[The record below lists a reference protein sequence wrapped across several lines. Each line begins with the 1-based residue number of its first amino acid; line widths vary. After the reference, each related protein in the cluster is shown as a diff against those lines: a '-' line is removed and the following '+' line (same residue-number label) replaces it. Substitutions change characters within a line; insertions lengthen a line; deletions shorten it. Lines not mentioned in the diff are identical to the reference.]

1 MIGVT
6 DLNPFVTEREY
17 IIHYYEI
24 DYQQRALPTTLIN
37 YFQDIA
43 LFQSEQVG
51 IGLDFLQKNHL
62 AWSLYQWDIL
72 IKNYPVFGQKLK
84 VSTNACYF
92 EKFNAYREFKVTDEH
107 GELMVYAFSRWVL
120 LDTEKMRLTKIPKMI
135 YQAYGLDP
143 DQIKVSEM
151 SKLDEPREIEYM
163 KDFTVRYSDIDTNKH
178 VNNAKYVEW
187 AIETIPLETV
197 LNYSLNNIKAMYKKE
212 TKYGTKVQVRT
223 EIVTESDQLRGLHQI
238 VDEQDTTLCLLETTW
253 KAMD

>member
-1 MIGVT
+1 
-6 DLNPFVTEREY
+6 
-17 IIHYYEI
+17 
-24 DYQQRALPTTLIN
+24 
-37 YFQDIA
+37 
-43 LFQSEQVG
+43 
-51 IGLDFLQKNHL
+51 
-62 AWSLYQWDIL
+62 
-72 IKNYPVFGQKLK
+72 
-84 VSTNACYF
+84 
-92 EKFNAYREFKVTDEH
+92 
-107 GELMVYAFSRWVL
+107 
-120 LDTEKMRLTKIPKMI
+120 MI

-143 DQIKVSEM
+143 EQIKDSEM